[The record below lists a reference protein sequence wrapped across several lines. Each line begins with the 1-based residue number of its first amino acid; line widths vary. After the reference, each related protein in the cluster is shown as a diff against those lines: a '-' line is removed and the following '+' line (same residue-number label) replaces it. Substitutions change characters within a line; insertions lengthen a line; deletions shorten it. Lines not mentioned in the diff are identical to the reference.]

1 MSFSMFDFG
10 YSMFERK
17 KENEHRTTNIEHRIT
32 KIEHRKMNIYGLI
45 GYPLGHSFSKGYF
58 TEKFQKMNLS
68 DTYVYEK
75 FELENIN
82 DFPALLK
89 SQSPDL
95 KGLNVTIPHKQNI
108 IPFLDSIDE
117 AALKIGAVNTIKI
130 MEDGTTKGFNTDY
143 WGFRWTLELWDS
155 FQEIKPEKALIL
167 GKGGAAK
174 AIIQAL
180 QDLGV
185 KTQYVSRKKEED
197 TITYEELTEEVMQ
210 EHLLIV
216 NTTPL
221 GMFPNVETYPEI
233 PYQFLTEDHLLY
245 DIVYNPL
252 ETTFCKKGIENN
264 VLSVHFGLEML
275 RGQAE
280 KAWEI
285 WQS

>member
-1 MSFSMFDFG
+1 M
-10 YSMFERK
+10 
-17 KENEHRTTNIEHRIT
+17 H
-32 KIEHRKMNIYGLI
+32 IYGLI

-58 TEKFQKMNLS
+58 TEKFLTMGIS
-68 DTYVYEK
+68 ETHVYEK

-82 DFPALLK
+82 DFTTLLK

-95 KGLNVTIPHKQNI
+95 KGLNVTIPHKQHI
-108 IPFLDSIDE
+108 IPFLDSVDE

-130 MEDGTTKGFNTDY
+130 MDDGTTKGFNTDY
-143 WGFRWTLELWDS
+143 WGFRWTLERWDF
-155 FQEIKPEKALIL
+155 FQEIKPKKALVL

-180 QDLGV
+180 QDLGLQ
-185 KTQYVSRKKEED
+185 TQYVSRNKEED
-197 TITYEELTEEVMQ
+197 TITYQELTQTVMN

-221 GMFPNVETYPEI
+221 GMFPKVDAFPEI
-233 PYQFLTEDHLLY
+233 PYQLLTNKHLLY

-252 ETTFCKKGIENN
+252 ETMFLKKGLEQG
-264 VLSVHFGLEML
+264 VKGVHFGLEML
-275 RGQAE
+275 HGQAE

-285 WQS
+285 WQG

>member
-1 MSFSMFDFG
+1 MFDF
-10 YSMFERK
+10 RK
-17 KENEHRTTNIEHRIT
+17 KENKHRITNIESQISNPKHQT
-32 KIEHRKMNIYGLI
+32 SNHEHRNMHIYGLI

-58 TEKFQKMNLS
+58 TEKFLKMGLS
-68 DTYVYEK
+68 DACVYEK

-82 DFPALLK
+82 DFTVLLK
-89 SQSPDL
+89 SQIPDL

-108 IPFLDSIDE
+108 ISFLDSVDE

-143 WGFRWTLELWDS
+143 WGFRWTLEKWDA
-155 FQEIKPEKALIL
+155 FQAIKPQKALVL

-180 QDLGV
+180 KDLGLE
-185 KTQYVSRKKEED
+185 TQYVSRRKEED
-197 TITYEELTEEVMQ
+197 TITYEELTEEIMKDY
-210 EHLLIV
+210 LFIV

-221 GMFPNVETYPEI
+221 GMFPKLDTFPEI
-233 PYQFLTEDHLLY
+233 PYHLLTNKHLLY

-252 ETTFCKKGIENN
+252 ETMFLKKGLEQG
-264 VLSVHFGLEML
+264 VKGVHFGLEML
-275 RGQAE
+275 HGQAE

-285 WQS
+285 WQE

>member
-1 MSFSMFDFG
+1 M
-10 YSMFERK
+10 
-17 KENEHRTTNIEHRIT
+17 H
-32 KIEHRKMNIYGLI
+32 IYGLI

-58 TEKFQKMNLS
+58 TEKFEKMNLS

-82 DFPALLK
+82 DFSALLK
-89 SQSPDL
+89 SHGSDL

-108 IPFLDSIDE
+108 IPFLDSVDE

-143 WGFRWTLELWDS
+143 WGFRWTLEKWES
-155 FQEIKPEKALIL
+155 FQEIKPKKALVL

-180 QDLGV
+180 QDLGLE
-185 KTQYVSRKKEED
+185 TQYVSRKKEHD
-197 TITYEELTEEVMQ
+197 TITYEELTEDVMK

-221 GMFPNVETYPEI
+221 GMFPKVDAFPEI
-233 PYQFLTEDHLLY
+233 PYKYLTDKHLLY

-252 ETTFCKKGIENN
+252 ETMFLKKGLEHG
-264 VLSVHFGLEML
+264 VKGVHFGLEML
-275 RGQAE
+275 HGQAE

-285 WQS
+285 WQG

>member
-1 MSFSMFDFG
+1 MLVFR
-10 YSMFERK
+10 YSEIRK
-17 KENEHRTTNIEHRIT
+17 SNIET
-32 KIEHRKMNIYGLI
+32 LTSNIEKQMNIYGLI

-58 TEKFQKMNLS
+58 TEKFSTMGLS
-68 DTYVYEK
+68 DTHVYEK

-95 KGLNVTIPHKQNI
+95 KGLNVTIPHKQAI
-108 IPFLDSIDE
+108 IPFLDSVDE

-185 KTQYVSRKKEED
+185 KTQYVSRRKEED
-197 TITYEELTEEVMQ
+197 TITYEELTEQVVK

-221 GMFPNVETYPEI
+221 GMFPNVGTYPEI
-233 PYQFLTEDHLLY
+233 PYQLLTEDHLLY

-252 ETTFCKKGIENN
+252 ETMFCKKGIENN

-285 WQS
+285 WNK

>member
-1 MSFSMFDFG
+1 M
-10 YSMFERK
+10 
-17 KENEHRTTNIEHRIT
+17 HT
-32 KIEHRKMNIYGLI
+32 YGLI

-58 TEKFQKMNLS
+58 TEKFQRMNLS
-68 DTYVYEK
+68 ETHVYEK

-82 DFPALLK
+82 NFPALLK
-89 SQSPDL
+89 LQIPDL

-108 IPFLDSIDE
+108 IPFLDSVDE

-143 WGFRWTLELWDS
+143 WGFRWTLEKWES
-155 FQEIKPEKALIL
+155 FEEIKPKKALIL

-180 QDLGV
+180 QDLGLE
-185 KTQYVSRKKEED
+185 TQYVSRKKEHD
-197 TITYEELTEEVMQ
+197 TITYEELKEKVMN

-221 GMFPNVETYPEI
+221 GMFPNTETYPEI
-233 PYQFLTEDHLLY
+233 PYNLLTDRHLLY

-252 ETTFCKKGIENN
+252 ETMFLKKGLERG
-264 VLSVHFGLEML
+264 VKGVHFGLKML
-275 RGQAE
+275 HGQAE

-285 WQS
+285 WQG

>member
-1 MSFSMFDFG
+1 M
-10 YSMFERK
+10 
-17 KENEHRTTNIEHRIT
+17 H
-32 KIEHRKMNIYGLI
+32 IYGLI

-58 TEKFQKMNLS
+58 TEKFSTMELS
-68 DTYVYEK
+68 DTHVYEK

-82 DFPALLK
+82 DFPVLLK

-108 IPFLDSIDE
+108 IPFLDFVDE

-130 MEDGTTKGFNTDY
+130 MDDGSIKGFNTDY
-143 WGFRWTLELWDS
+143 WGFRWTLEKWGS
-155 FQEIKPEKALIL
+155 FQEIKPKKALVL

-174 AIIQAL
+174 AIIQVL
-180 QDLGV
+180 QDLGLE
-185 KTQYVSRKKEED
+185 TQYVSRRKEED
-197 TITYEELTEEVMQ
+197 TITYQELTEEIIK
-210 EHLLIV
+210 EHLFMV

-221 GMFPNVETYPEI
+221 GMFPKIDTFPEI
-233 PYQFLTEDHLLY
+233 PYQLLTNKHLLY

-252 ETTFCKKGIENN
+252 ETMFLKNGLKHGVKDI
-264 VLSVHFGLEML
+264 HYGLEML
-275 RGQAE
+275 HGQAE